1 MGSKKKIGRPKAP
14 SFVLNIIRTKI
25 LQYRRRYKTTSW
37 NAWTRLTTHK
47 QFKELVKEF
56 YKHKNN
62 KHYHI
67 NRLLNNPEVQ
77 NKFYRNNIIK
87 DRRGILSLVKT
98 SPKDYLRYKK

>member
-1 MGSKKKIGRPKAP
+1 MGSKKIGRPKAP

-56 YKHKNN
+56 YKRHDSFEDKIHSVY
-62 KHYHI
+62 K
-67 NRLLNNPEVQ
+67 
-77 NKFYRNNIIK
+77 
-87 DRRGILSLVKT
+87 KT
-98 SPKDYLRYKK
+98 SMITYQKVM